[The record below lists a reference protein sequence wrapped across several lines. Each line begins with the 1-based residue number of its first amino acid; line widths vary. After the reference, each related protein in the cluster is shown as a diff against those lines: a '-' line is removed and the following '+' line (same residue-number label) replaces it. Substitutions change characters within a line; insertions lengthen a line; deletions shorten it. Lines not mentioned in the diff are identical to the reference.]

1 MLCSLV
7 VAGLVLVVVGVRVD
21 VVVVVVGRV
30 VKGTG
35 DLVVV
40 MEAVDLLVV
49 VVFVVVGG
57 VVVVE
62 VVKEEEA
69 EVTRRRVMVLVDVEV
84 VVEVVVEEEQEEGG
98 VTVTVTVTAGA
109 VVETVMSTVSV
120 RVIKLV
126 VAERQLLG
134 VELRGVTVVVEVAD
148 RKIDG
153 STVVELVVAT
163 GSEVTLV
170 GLVIP
175 RRGFSGFR
183 ITTPAD
189 TARAAA
195 APGNVTVTPPAT
207 SADAM

>member
-49 VVFVVVGG
+49 VVFVVGG

-69 EVTRRRVMVLVDVEV
+69 EVTRRRVVVLVDVEV

-98 VTVTVTVTAGA
+98 VMVTVTAGA